1 MLDSSSMRDV
11 PAVVSKTAVLPCL
24 VVSGSVASGSGAERG
39 SVEEL
44 ALTVLL
50 GLTRLLSIFRPMSGL
65 PMFFFTTLIRG
76 VLRLVGEGFVDMTVA
91 SLR

>member
-1 MLDSSSMRDV
+1 MLDSPSMLAV
-11 PAVVSKTAVLPCL
+11 LGVVSKTAVLPCL
-24 VVSGSVASGSGAERG
+24 VVSGSVASGSGAGRG

-44 ALTVLL
+44 ALTVRLALTGLL
-50 GLTRLLSIFRPMSGL
+50 DVFRPASGL
-65 PMFFFTTLIRG
+65 PLFFFTTLIRG